1 MRIFKIDYFMDQER
15 SIKSQHSKN
24 PIVSPRM
31 EIPIVLP
38 QFLQTM
44 LRSADIPA
52 GEHPIQ
58 HIQFR
63 KE

>member
-1 MRIFKIDYFMDQER
+1 MDKER

-24 PIVSPRM
+24 PIISPRM